1 MIKIEALNKIY
12 RSKKRKKCHALK
24 NVNLTLADEG
34 LVFVL
39 GKSGSGKSTLLNLI
53 GGLDSITDG
62 KIEVDGNNLAE
73 LNEKEFC
80 NYRNTHIGFVF
91 QDYHLI
97 DELTVYDNI
106 ALSLD
111 LRRIEDGG
119 KIKEAL
125 EKVDLAGYEDR
136 YPHELSGGE
145 QQRVAIARAI
155 VKAPRIILA
164 DEPTGNLDT
173 NTAQAIIKILK
184 ELSKECLILIVSHN
198 INDAYNYADRIIELK
213 KGEIIDD
220 KSRNPDFADRITI
233 KDDVLIYPEDASLS
247 DSDID
252 IINENSNKKLIKRT
266 DKYIKT
272 KSIKAEGNVV
282 KIENKGLSFSKEL
295 KLFGKF
301 FKKQTFRISLSAFI
315 AAVIMVIMA
324 LSQTIINFN
333 ASAII
338 VSEMDKTG
346 QKTLLLGKGVK
357 DSTASLLE
365 REYRVKVTDEDI
377 QAFYDAGYEGK
388 IYPVLNYSIPI
399 KSSGMFYGTGKTHF
413 TNTVYITETLGT
425 LLVDEEFLAKKF
437 GEIRYDARVDEFKPY
452 GVFITDY
459 VADSIRLGNSKYN
472 GKSYADIVG
481 KYYTSSLTTE
491 IVYINGVID
500 TRYEDRYKDLFERL
514 GKIKNI
520 TISDLYEDKGFQE
533 LSNEIYDR
541 LGYSYATS
549 PNFVE
554 SLLSTP
560 LGNYPNH
567 YKLNFNGVMDF
578 TTVNNTYVLPYAQN
592 KNGNAYECDLKL
604 GWLYTQ
610 DIPEI
615 PKGAKYIRVAF
626 NDQIDDMYKIANEIT
641 WWESAKLSFNGKP
654 VSKELMNA
662 GKSTSEEGIALDV
675 YSGDVISTGSVG
687 KGATYVSDYIRIPEG
702 AKITEFSAITQ
713 RLYAF
718 YAFYDENKQFISAE
732 QALGDKLP
740 DNCIRMSY
748 TKYNSLFGTQYTVND
763 LDTFVPHKVTLSHY
777 EYVDVENSSPLFTRE
792 VTIVGLNTASATLQV
807 SQNIYELFKKD
818 FIRPYS
824 LYFDGV
830 KGVDTVL
837 DTADKLNYEPQ
848 SVAIEGI
855 HTMTKA
861 VEVFVPIFELVAIF
875 LCLGVIFILINFS
888 TKAINDKMH
897 EIGIMK
903 ALGAKNGTVGVVFG
917 LQVALIALLTCF
929 MSVAGYFIFIGVA
942 NDVLVESLQQLAP
955 FHVVLDLEF
964 LTFQPIVAMVNCLL
978 VVFLAAVSLVA
989 PMLKIKA
996 IKPVK
1001 IIKTKDQ

>member
-24 NVNLTLADEG
+24 NINLTLPDEG
-34 LVFVL
+34 FIFVL

-53 GGLDSITDG
+53 GGLDSITGG

-73 LNEKEFC
+73 LKEKAFC

-111 LRRIEDGG
+111 LRRIEDEG

-125 EKVDLAGYEDR
+125 EKVDLVGYEDR

-155 VKAPRIILA
+155 VKKPRIILA

-173 NTAQAIIKILK
+173 NTAQAIIRILK
-184 ELSKECLILIVSHN
+184 ELSKNCLILIVSHN
-198 INDAYNYADRIIELK
+198 INDAYSYADRIIELK
-213 KGEIIDD
+213 KGEIVDD
-220 KSRNPDFADRITI
+220 KSRNPDFADHITI
-233 KDDVLIYPEDASLS
+233 KNDVLIYPQDSSLS

-252 IINENSNKKLIKRT
+252 VINKNSDKKLIKRT

-272 KSIKAEGNVV
+272 KALDCNGKTV
-282 KIENKGLSFSKEL
+282 KIENKGLSFVKEL
-295 KLFGKF
+295 MLFSKF
-301 FKKQTFRISLSAFI
+301 LKKQTFRISLSAFI

-324 LSQTIINFN
+324 LSQTIISFN
-333 ASAII
+333 AGNIMVA
-338 VSEMDKTG
+338 EMNKVQ
-346 QKTLLLGKGVK
+346 QKSLLLNKGV
-357 DSTASLLE
+357 SGETESLLE
-365 REYRVKVTDEDI
+365 RRYHAKVADGDI
-377 QAFYDAGYEGK
+377 QAFYDAGYKGK
-388 IYPVLNYSIPI
+388 IYPVLNFSIPI
-399 KSSGMFYGTGKTHF
+399 KSYGMLYGTGTNHF
-413 TNTVYITETLGT
+413 SNTVYINEALGT
-425 LLVDEEFLAKKF
+425 MLVDEEFLSKKF
-437 GEIRYDARVDEFKPY
+437 GEIKYDARVDEFKSY
-452 GVFITDY
+452 GLFITDY
-459 VADSIRLGNSKYN
+459 IADSIIVGNSKYKGN
-472 GKSYADIVG
+472 SYEDIVG
-481 KYYTSSLTTE
+481 KYYMASNTDE
-491 IVYINGVID
+491 RMYINGIID
-500 TRYEDRYKDLFERL
+500 TGYDERYKDLLKRL
-514 GKIKNI
+514 GKIKNL
-520 TISDLYEDKGFQE
+520 TLADLYEDKDFQK
-533 LSNEIYDR
+533 LSNEIYDC

-554 SLLSTP
+554 SLLNTP
-560 LGNYPNH
+560 MGIYSNH
-567 YKLNFNGVMDF
+567 YKLNFNGIVDF
-578 TTVNNTYVLPYAQN
+578 TTQSSPYVLPFAQN
-592 KNGNAYECDLKL
+592 QNGNAYECDLKL

-615 PKGAKYIRVAF
+615 PEGAKYIRVAF

-641 WWESAKLSFNGKP
+641 WWESAKLSFNGQP

-662 GKSTSEEGIALDV
+662 EKSTSEEGIALDV
-675 YSGDVISTGSVG
+675 YSGDVISTSSVG
-687 KGATYVSDYIRIPEG
+687 KGATYVSAYIRIPEG

-740 DNCIRMSY
+740 EGCIRMNY
-748 TKYNSLFGTQYTVND
+748 TKYNSIFGTQYTASNF
-763 LDTFVPHKVTLSHY
+763 DTFVPHKVTLSHH
-777 EYVDVENSSPLFTRE
+777 EYTDVENKSPLFARE
-792 VTIVGLNTASATLQV
+792 VTIVGLCTSSATLQV
-807 SQNIYELFKKD
+807 SQDIYELFRED

-830 KGVDTVL
+830 DGVNAIL
-837 DTADKLNYEPQ
+837 DVAEDLNYEYQ
-848 SVAIEGI
+848 SITIEGI
-855 HTMTKA
+855 HTMTRA
-861 VEVFVPIFELVAIF
+861 VEVFVPIFKLVAIF

-888 TKAINDKMH
+888 TKSINDKMH

-903 ALGAKNGTVGVVFG
+903 ALGAKNGTIGVVFG
-917 LQVALIALLTCF
+917 LQVALIALLTCLI
-929 MSVAGYFIFIGVA
+929 SVVGYFIFIGVA
-942 NDVLVESLQQLAP
+942 NDVLIESLQQLAP
-955 FHVVLDLEF
+955 SYIVLDLEF
-964 LTFQPIVAMVNCLL
+964 LDFKPIIALVNSVI
-978 VVFLAAVSLVA
+978 VVFLAAVSLVF
-989 PMLKIKA
+989 PMLKIKS

-1001 IIKTKDQ
+1001 IIKTNDQ